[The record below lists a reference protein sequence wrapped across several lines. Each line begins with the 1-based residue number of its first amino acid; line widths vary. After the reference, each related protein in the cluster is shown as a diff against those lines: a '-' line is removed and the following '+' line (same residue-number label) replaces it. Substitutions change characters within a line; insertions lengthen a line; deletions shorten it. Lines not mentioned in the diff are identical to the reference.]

1 MKRRIVLAT
10 VLCLAVAALGIGAA
24 PALAAGGCD
33 CHTADPPTATAA
45 HAPFV
50 AGITDCA
57 VCHVD
62 WTVPHPEGRS
72 PWVWVRPLTRATGF
86 ELRGFVG
93 VLRAAPLGIQM
104 LGHPD
109 VVVHLQQRVYGG
121 TEFTDLGQ
129 AVTNEGGGYTFPL
142 PSPAPFAAY
151 RAIAQGHVGALIVGG
166 TGLFLPMVAG
176 PTAMTPKLGLKLD
189 GVSNGIVKLGR
200 SVTAHGTVRPTDIGL
215 HGALVRVQ
223 KWVNGRWWTRTLV
236 KRALSA
242 TGTFSYRFT
251 PRLAGRFR
259 ISFST
264 PPVPPSGTHTWSDGR
279 SPERGFRVR

>member
-1 MKRRIVLAT
+1 MKRKIVLAA

-45 HAPFV
+45 HAPLV

-72 PWVWVRPLTRATGF
+72 PWVWLMPRTRATGF
-86 ELRGFVG
+86 RLQGFVG
-93 VLRAAPLGIQM
+93 TARQVGIGFE
-104 LGHPD
+104 LIGHPD
-109 VVVHLQQRVYGG
+109 VVVHLQQRVYGE

-129 AVTNEGGGYTFPL
+129 AVTNEAGDYRFPL

-151 RAIAQGHVGALIVGG
+151 RVIAQGHVGALANGG
-166 TGLFLPMVAG
+166 TGLFLARVAG
-176 PTAMTPKLGLKLD
+176 PTAMSPELTLKLD
-189 GVSNGIVKLGR
+189 GVRNGFVKLGH

-215 HGALVRVQ
+215 QRALVRVQ

-236 KRALSA
+236 HRALSA
-242 TGTFSYRFT
+242 TGTFSYRFA
-251 PRLAGRFR
+251 PRRAGHFR

-264 PPVPPSGTHTWSDGR
+264 PPVPPSGTHTWSGGG